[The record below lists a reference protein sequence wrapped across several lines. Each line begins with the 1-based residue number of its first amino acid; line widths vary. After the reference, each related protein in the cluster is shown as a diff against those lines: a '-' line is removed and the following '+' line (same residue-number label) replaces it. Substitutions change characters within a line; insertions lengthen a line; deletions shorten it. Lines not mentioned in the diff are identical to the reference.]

1 MVVIG
6 CLPYAAQSRAPAGY
20 PQNQYDESSLRN
32 LMSQVITEKNIDDFG
47 RFEKLSKT
55 INMEK
60 AKQYFDRIENKNLQP
75 FEVYIKGQQLL
86 RRFILENGF
95 DINIDSNNTED

>member
-1 MVVIG
+1 
-6 CLPYAAQSRAPAGY
+6 
-20 PQNQYDESSLRN
+20 
-32 LMSQVITEKNIDDFG
+32 MSQVITEKNIDDFG